1 MNMDYSNEYTAYS
14 RENLMQKIQMRMS
27 EQRFKHVL
35 GVEET
40 AVALAKKYG
49 ASPEKASIAALT
61 HDYAKERPDEEFK
74 MVIVRDGFDP
84 ELLNYNNAIWHGL
97 VGASF
102 VERELGITDAEILHA
117 IRVHTTGA
125 AKMSLLDKIIY
136 VADYIEPGRDFPGV
150 QDARAIAWA
159 DLDEAVA
166 FETKHTLAH
175 LLAQEQQIYP
185 KSNDTYNYW
194 VAKKY
199 AAHIRRKSS

>member
-1 MNMDYSNEYTAYS
+1 MKMDYSNEYTAYS

-102 VERELGITDAEILHA
+102 VERELGITDSEILHA

-150 QDARAIAWA
+150 QDARTIAWV

-166 FETKHTLAH
+166 FETKHTLSH

-185 KSNDTYNYW
+185 KTIETYNYW
-194 VAKKY
+194 VAKK
-199 AAHIRRKSS
+199 